1 MEYLSAY
8 NKTLQNF
15 YKKLDLTSFNVTPER
30 IEQLKE
36 QSININKLFNNE
48 KKGTKLNRYITIV
61 EKIHCNNRTN
71 SIYNENL
78 RNYNKNCA
86 FYYPTFTY
94 EEKYLLLMFSVDP
107 NLEAAIIALSCNKVD
122 EIRSQMVEK
131 IGVFDL
137 KLIRVEQH
145 YIKYLLDSEKRKE
158 IEEEVENR
166 VFK

>member
-1 MEYLSAY
+1 MEYLARY
-8 NKTLQNF
+8 YKTLENF
-15 YKKLDLTSFNVTPER
+15 YKKLDLSTFNITEER
-30 IEQLKE
+30 INELKE

-48 KKGTKLNRYITIV
+48 KRGTKLNRYITIV

-78 RNYNKNCA
+78 RVYNKNSI
-86 FYYPTFTY
+86 YYPTFTY
-94 EEKYLLLMFSVDP
+94 DEKYLLLMFSVDP
-107 NLEAAIIALSCNKVD
+107 NLEAAIIALSCNKVN
-122 EIRSQMVEK
+122 EIKSQMVEK
-131 IGVFDL
+131 FGVFDL

-145 YIKYLLDSEKRKE
+145 YIKYMLDSKKRKE

>member
-15 YKKLDLTSFNVTPER
+15 YKKLDLNSFNISEER

-48 KKGTKLNRYITIV
+48 KRGTKLNRYITIV

-71 SIYNENL
+71 SNYNPEL
-78 RNYNKNCA
+78 RVYNKNST
-86 FYYPTFTY
+86 YYPTFTY
-94 EEKYLLLMFSVDP
+94 DEKYLLLMFAVDP
-107 NLEAAIIALSCNKVD
+107 NLEAAIIALSCNKLD
-122 EIRSQMVEK
+122 EIKSQMVQK
-131 IGVFDL
+131 FGVFDL
-137 KLIRVEQH
+137 KLIRIEQH